1 MNKTGF
7 EVIEAAYEEDMK
19 YENSLGIFHTLE
31 EANQWIQQNV
41 ENPIEENYEVFTR
54 EVILK

>member
-1 MNKTGF
+1 MHKTGF

-19 YENSLGIFHTLE
+19 YENSLGIFETLE
-31 EANQWIQQNV
+31 EATKWIQENV
-41 ENPIEENYEVFTR
+41 ENPVEENYEVFTR